1 MKDKFLVID
10 ANSIIHRGYHA
21 IPPLSNA
28 KGQQLNAVYGFFM
41 IFLKAIGIFKPKY
54 VSACFDFPG
63 KNFRHQDYEAYKA
76 TRHRAPDD
84 LYEQIALVKKVLIN
98 MGIKIYEMQGFEADD
113 LIATAVSQA
122 QDLQRIILSGDMD
135 NAQLVNDDV
144 QIYGWAKNIRDN
156 VIYDTKRIVEHFG
169 VNPNQ
174 VVDYKA
180 LVGDASDNIP
190 GGEGIGKKTAVEWLS
205 KYKSV
210 KEMFDLI
217 ESGEAWD
224 MPQKMKEKLIS
235 NKEKIMLSYNLAQT
249 KRDVFNLNLQDCH
262 WEKYDKTKAIEIFNE
277 FEFKSLI
284 DRLP

>member
-1 MKDKFLVID
+1 
-10 ANSIIHRGYHA
+10 
-21 IPPLSNA
+21 LSNA

-41 IFLKAIGIFKPKY
+41 VFLKALGIFKPKY
-54 VSACFDFPG
+54 VAACFDFPG
-63 KNFRHQDYEAYKA
+63 KNFRHADYEQYKA

-84 LYEQIALVKKVLIN
+84 LYEQIALVKKVLAE

-113 LIATAVSQA
+113 LIATAVVQA
-122 QDLQRIILSGDMD
+122 NGLQRIILSGDMD

-144 QIYGWAKNIRDN
+144 QIYGWTKNIRDN
-156 VIYDTKRIVEHFG
+156 VIYDAKRVVEHFG
-169 VNPNQ
+169 VNPDQ

-210 KEMFDLI
+210 SDMFSQI
-217 ESGEAWD
+217 ENGEAWD
-224 MPQKMKEKLIS
+224 MPQKMKEKLMA
-235 NKEKIMLSYNLAQT
+235 NKDKIILSYNLAKT
-249 KRDVFNLNLQDCH
+249 KTDVFNLNLEDCH
-262 WEKYDKTKAIEIFNE
+262 WDKYDKSKALQIFNE